1 MKQNKLVAA
10 LVAAAACATLSFSA
24 QAVPVVIDSQLTSLG
39 QTQTINGAT
48 YTQVSTQATGTGVI
62 PSFVEI
68 GGANK
73 NVVEGYNTTVNNIF
87 NNGSDDVHNHA
98 ITVGSIGFV
107 DLNGAANPGGMVM
120 KFLLDIN
127 QNNANNG
134 DNGNFLSLD
143 EVQIFLST
151 SPDQG
156 YKTSPAQG
164 AVLGLANSSLIYQ
177 LDNPLVDIDNRIKLD
192 SQIGGGSGTGD
203 VILDIPFELFAP
215 GFASLG
221 LNSAALQNG
230 AFIYLYSKFGSEF
243 TNNDGFEEWGALQGA
258 PVVDVPCPAGTPGCG
273 QQRIP
278 EPHNLALLAIG
289 LLGIGAVSRKR
300 RKW

>member
-1 MKQNKLVAA
+1 MKQNKLVTA
-10 LVAAAACATLSFSA
+10 LVAVAACATLSFSA
-24 QAVPVVIDSQLTSLG
+24 QAAVIDWQLTTLG
-39 QTQTINGAT
+39 QTQTISGAT

-62 PSFVEI
+62 PSFVQV
-68 GGANK
+68 GGNQ
-73 NVVEGYNTTVNNIF
+73 NVVEAYNTTVDNVF
-87 NNGSDDVHNHA
+87 QNGSSDVHNHA
-98 ITVGSIGFV
+98 VSVGSIGFI
-107 DLNGAANPGGMVM
+107 DLNGAATPGGLVM
-120 KFLLDIN
+120 RFLLDIN
-127 QNNANNG
+127 QNNGGTN
-134 DNGNFLSLD
+134 NFLSLD

-156 YKTSPAQG
+156 FNTSPAQG

-177 LDNPLVDIDNRIKLD
+177 LDKLADNRIKLD
-192 SQIGGGSGTGD
+192 AQIGGGSGTGD

-221 LNSAALQNG
+221 LNSASLQNG
-230 AFIYLYSKFGSEF
+230 AFIYLYSKFGSQF

-258 PVVDVPCPAGTPGCG
+258 AVVDVPCVPGTLGCG
-273 QQRIP
+273 PQEQVP

-300 RKW
+300 RNW